1 MKEAVSEV
9 HLLGSGGGYG
19 ESIIINL
26 GNGDWIII
34 DSCINPSNNEIL
46 PLIFLEERGIEPDQ
60 IKLIVCTHWH
70 DDHIAGISQLLGKY
84 SDAIFSFARASDL
97 KKFLQFVSLDY
108 QKLNTSAS
116 NSSTNEFN
124 KCLEILRDSKRQ
136 PKLANSDRLLYSV
149 KEGNDSYEVWALSP
163 SDKSS
168 NLFDLEIS
176 KLITD
181 FGSPHKKLPKISAN
195 DRSIV
200 ILLKLNSEVVLL
212 GADLEVKDDKD
223 TGWNDIIF
231 NSHVVKAS
239 NKARYFKIPHHGS
252 ENGFHKLIWEKL
264 LESEPVGTLTPWNRN
279 TKLPKQEMV
288 DKYKAVTKNLFITS
302 PVLVSKKPKKRDR
315 KTEKT
320 IREFNSTIRELKFQF
335 GVVSSKLSHQSSRD
349 WDSAL
354 QGAAQKLK

>member
-1 MKEAVSEV
+1 MKETVSEI

-26 GNGDWIII
+26 GNDDWVII
-34 DSCINPSNNEIL
+34 DSCINPSNSEVL
-46 PLIFLEERGIEPDQ
+46 PLTFLERRDIEPHHV
-60 IKLIVCTHWH
+60 KLIVCTHWH
-70 DDHIAGISQLLGKY
+70 DDHIAGISKLLEIY
-84 SDAIFSFARASDL
+84 SNAIFSFARASDL

-108 QKLNTSAS
+108 QKLNTSTS

-124 KCLEILRDSKRQ
+124 KCLEILRNSKRQ
-136 PKLANSDRLLYSV
+136 PKLANSDRLLYSA
-149 KEGNDSYEVWALSP
+149 KEENDNYEVWALSP

-168 NLFDLEIS
+168 NLFDVEIS
-176 KLITD
+176 RLITE

-212 GADLEVKDDKD
+212 GADLEVKKDND
-223 TGWNDIIF
+223 TGWNDIVF
-231 NSHVVKAS
+231 NSHIVKAS

-252 ENGFHKLIWEKL
+252 ENGFHTLIWNDL

-279 TKLPKQEMV
+279 AKLPKQEMV
-288 DKYKAVTKNLFITS
+288 DKYRAITKSLYITS
-302 PVLVSKKPKKRDR
+302 PILVSKKPKKRDR

-320 IREFNSTIRELKFQF
+320 IREFNSSIRELKFQF
-335 GVVSSKLSHQSSRD
+335 GVVSSKLNHQSSREWESSID
-349 WDSAL
+349 
-354 QGAAQKLK
+354 GTAQQLK